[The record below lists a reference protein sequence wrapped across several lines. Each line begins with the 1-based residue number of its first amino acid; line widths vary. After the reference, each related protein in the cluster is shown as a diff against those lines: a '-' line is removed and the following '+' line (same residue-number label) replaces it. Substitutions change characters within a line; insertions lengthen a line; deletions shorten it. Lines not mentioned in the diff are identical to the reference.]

1 MKPNLETNLS
11 LHKSKRGFG
20 SRLSELGSSS
30 NFVGYLFV
38 APILILMGIWFYY
51 PLVQS
56 LIYSFQDISFLNP
69 DAAKFI
75 GLGNYV
81 EIVKDKDFWTALSHS
96 LLLTVVAVPLQA
108 IIALVIAV
116 NLNKV
121 MHLKGVFRT
130 LYYMPYITSTI
141 AVTTV
146 FMYLFMQND
155 GIATQLLTWFGF
167 PDVSWYA
174 NVKYALP
181 FLMILTVW
189 TYVGFYM
196 VVYLGGLQ
204 TIPNDI
210 YEAGRVDGANG
221 WQQFWKLTVPMLKP
235 VTFLVIMSGI
245 INVMQLFDQPY
256 ALARNGSLG
265 SPAGATSTIVTYF
278 YSQAFSF
285 NRSGYGSAAAF
296 IIFAL
301 IIALSMLQKRFL
313 KEEI

>member
-1 MKPNLETNLS
+1 MKPKIDTQRSMIKPNRS
-11 LHKSKRGFG
+11 LHA
-20 SRLSELGSSS
+20 RLGRLGSSS
-30 NFVGYLFV
+30 TFVGYLFV

-51 PLVQS
+51 PLIQS
-56 LIYSFQDISFLNP
+56 FIYSLQDISFLNP
-69 DAAKFI
+69 DAAKFV
-75 GLGNYV
+75 GLGNYI

-96 LLLTVVAVPLQA
+96 ALLTVVAVPLQA
-108 IIALVIAV
+108 LIALVIAV

-121 MHLKGVFRT
+121 KRMKGVFRT

-146 FMYLFMQND
+146 FMYLFMQHD
-155 GIATQLLTWFGF
+155 GIVTKALVWLGF
-167 PDVSWYA
+167 PDISWYA
-174 NVKYALP
+174 DVKYALP
-181 FLMILTVW
+181 FLMILTIW

-221 WQQFWKLTVPMLKP
+221 WQQFWRLTVPMLKP

-278 YSQAFSF
+278 YSQAFSY

-296 IIFAL
+296 IIFA
-301 IIALSMLQKRFL
+301 IIITLSMLQKRFIR
-313 KEEI
+313 EEI

>member
-1 MKPNLETNLS
+1 MTPNLDTKHYLNRPNRKF
-11 LHKSKRGFG
+11 KSKVAG
-20 SRLSELGSSS
+20 LGNSST
-30 NFVGYLFV
+30 FVGYLFV
-38 APILILMGIWFYY
+38 APILTLMGIWFYY
-51 PLVQS
+51 PLIQS
-56 LIYSFQDISFLNP
+56 FFYSLQDISFLNP
-69 DAAKFI
+69 DAARFV
-75 GLGNYV
+75 GLSNYM
-81 EIVKDKDFWTALSHS
+81 EIVKDPDFWTAFVHS
-96 LLLTVVAVPLQA
+96 MTLTIVAVPLQA

-121 MHLKGVFRT
+121 LHLKGLFRT

-146 FMYLFMQND
+146 FMYLFMQHE
-155 GIATQLLTWFGF
+155 GIATRMLAWFGF

-174 NVKYALP
+174 NVTYALP
-181 FLMILTVW
+181 FLMILTIW

-221 WQQFWKLTVPMLKP
+221 WQQFWRLTVPMLKP

-296 IIFAL
+296 IIFA
-301 IIALSMLQKRFL
+301 IIIVLSMLQKRFV

>member
-1 MKPNLETNLS
+1 MTPNLKTQRS
-11 LHKSKRGFG
+11 LKRPHRGFASKVAG
-20 SRLSELGSSS
+20 LGNSST
-30 NFVGYLFV
+30 FVGYLFV

-51 PLVQS
+51 PLAQS
-56 LIYSFQDISFLNP
+56 FIYSLQDISFLNP
-69 DAAKFI
+69 EATQFV
-75 GLGNYV
+75 GLGNYA
-81 EIVKDKDFWTALSHS
+81 EIIKDADFWTAFGHS
-96 LLLTVVAVPLQA
+96 MTLTVVAVPLQA

-121 MHLKGVFRT
+121 LHLKGMFRT

-146 FMYLFMQND
+146 FMYLFMQHE
-155 GIATQLLTWFGF
+155 GIATRLLTWFGF

-174 NVKYALP
+174 NVTYALP
-181 FLMILTVW
+181 FLMILTIW

-221 WQQFWKLTVPMLKP
+221 WQQFWRLTVPMLKP
-235 VTFLVIMSGI
+235 VTFLVLMSGI

-278 YSQAFSF
+278 YSQAFNF

-296 IIFAL
+296 IIFA
-301 IIALSMLQKRFL
+301 IIIVLSMLQKRFVR
-313 KEEI
+313 EEI

>member
-1 MKPNLETNLS
+1 MTPNAETNRS
-11 LHKSKRGFG
+11 LPRQKRGLRT
-20 SRLSELGSSS
+20 RLTGMANSST
-30 NFVGYLFV
+30 FVGYLFV

-56 LIYSFQDISFLNP
+56 FIYSFQDISFLNP
-69 DAAKFI
+69 DAAKFV
-75 GLGNYV
+75 GFSNYI
-81 EIVKDKDFWTALSHS
+81 EIVKDKDFWTALRHS

-121 MHLKGVFRT
+121 LRFKGVFRT

-155 GIATQLLTWFGF
+155 GVVTQFLTWFGF

-181 FLMILTVW
+181 FLMILTIW
-189 TYVGFYM
+189 TYTGFYM

-210 YEAGRVDGANG
+210 YEAGVVDGANG

-235 VTFLVIMSGI
+235 VTYLVIMSGI

-301 IIALSMLQKRFL
+301 ILVLSMLQRRFM

>member
-1 MKPNLETNLS
+1 MTPKIETKRSLS
-11 LHKSKRGFG
+11 DKRSFG
-20 SRLSELGSSS
+20 EKLAGLGNSST
-30 NFVGYLFV
+30 FVGYLFV

-56 LIYSFQDISFLNP
+56 FMYSFQDISFLNP

-75 GLGNYV
+75 GFDNYV
-81 EIVKDKDFWTALSHS
+81 EIVKDKDFWTALGHS
-96 LLLTVVAVPLQA
+96 MLLTVIAVPLQA

-116 NLNKV
+116 NLNKILR
-121 MHLKGVFRT
+121 LKGLFRT

-146 FMYLFMQND
+146 FMYLFMQKE
-155 GIATQLLTWFGF
+155 GIATKALTWLGF

-174 NVKYALP
+174 SVDYALP
-181 FLMILTVW
+181 FLMILTIW

-210 YEAGRVDGANG
+210 YEAGVVDGANG

-301 IIALSMLQKRFL
+301 IVGLSMVQKRFVR
-313 KEEI
+313 EEI

>member
-1 MKPNLETNLS
+1 MTPNLETKRIS
-11 LHKSKRGFG
+11 SRPKRGFG
-20 SRLSELGSSS
+20 SRLTGLGSSS
-30 NFVGYLFV
+30 TFVGYLFV
-38 APILILMGIWFYY
+38 TPILILMGIWFYY

-75 GLGNYV
+75 GFGNYV
-81 EIVKDKDFWTALSHS
+81 EIVQDKDFWTALSHS

-146 FMYLFMQND
+146 FMYLFMQNE

-181 FLMILTVW
+181 FLMILTIW

>member
-1 MKPNLETNLS
+1 MTPSTEMNRSMSKPKQS
-11 LHKSKRGFG
+11 FR
-20 SRLSELGSSS
+20 SRLYGLGNSST
-30 NFVGYLFV
+30 FVGYLFV

-51 PLVQS
+51 PLLQS
-56 LIYSFQDISFLNP
+56 FIYSFQDISFLNP
-69 DAAKFI
+69 DAATFV
-75 GLGNYV
+75 GLDNYI
-81 EIVKDKDFWTALSHS
+81 EIMKDKDFWTALSHS
-96 LLLTVVAVPLQA
+96 FLLTVVAVPLQA
-108 IIALVIAV
+108 ILALVIAV

-121 MHLKGVFRT
+121 LRFKGLFRT

-146 FMYLFMQND
+146 FMYLFMQQE
-155 GIATQLLTWFGF
+155 GIATQFLTWFGF

-181 FLMILTVW
+181 FLMILTIW
-189 TYVGFYM
+189 TYTGFYM

-210 YEAGRVDGANG
+210 YEAGLVDGANG

-235 VTFLVIMSGI
+235 VTYLVIMSGI

-296 IIFAL
+296 IVFAL
-301 IIALSMLQKRFL
+301 IIGLSFLQRRFM

>member
-1 MKPNLETNLS
+1 MKPKIDTQRSMTKPNRS
-11 LHKSKRGFG
+11 LHAR
-20 SRLSELGSSS
+20 LGSSS
-30 NFVGYLFV
+30 TFVGYLFV

-51 PLVQS
+51 PLIQS
-56 LIYSFQDISFLNP
+56 FIYSLQDISFLNP
-69 DAAKFI
+69 DAAKFV
-75 GLGNYV
+75 GLGNYI

-96 LLLTVVAVPLQA
+96 ALLTVVAVPLQA
-108 IIALVIAV
+108 LIALVIAV

-121 MHLKGVFRT
+121 KRMKGVFRT

-146 FMYLFMQND
+146 FMYLFMQHD
-155 GIATQLLTWFGF
+155 GIVTKALVWLGF
-167 PDVSWYA
+167 PDISWYA
-174 NVKYALP
+174 DVKYALP
-181 FLMILTVW
+181 FLMILTIW

-221 WQQFWKLTVPMLKP
+221 WQQFWRLTVPMLKP

-278 YSQAFSF
+278 YSQAFSY

-296 IIFAL
+296 IIFA
-301 IIALSMLQKRFL
+301 IIITLSMLQKRFIR
-313 KEEI
+313 EEI